1 MKMTEI
7 IQKTDKELTSLLL
20 DTRKS
25 LRDTLVE
32 MRTKQ
37 FSDVKKIHRLKRTVA
52 QVSTVQRERELKA
65 LEESNG

>member
-1 MKMTEI
+1 MKVNEI
-7 IQKTDKELTSLLL
+7 NQRSDKELVTLLT
-20 DTRKS
+20 DTRKTLS
-25 LRDTLVE
+25 DTLVE

-52 QVSTVQRERELKA
+52 QVATIQRERELKA